1 MLVKNVK
8 AIDESPVLLYHC
20 ISTETQLMEV
30 VAMYRDFDRNA
41 PMFLQIFDR
50 LKKDII
56 SAKYPPN
63 SQIPTVRQL
72 AFDMSVNPNTVQ
84 RALQLLEDEG
94 LIITRATLGKFV
106 TSDIARI
113 SAVKKEI
120 QRETLRAWIREMQE
134 IGISTESIVEFI
146 NNDGGRV

>member
-1 MLVKNVK
+1 
-8 AIDESPVLLYHC
+8 
-20 ISTETQLMEV
+20 
-30 VAMYRDFDRNA
+30 MYRDFDRNT

-106 TSDIARI
+106 TSDTARI

-120 QRETLRAWIREMQE
+120 QRETLRAWIKEMHE
-134 IGISTESIVEFI
+134 IGITTESIVEFI
-146 NNDGGRV
+146 KNEGGEI

>member
-1 MLVKNVK
+1 
-8 AIDESPVLLYHC
+8 
-20 ISTETQLMEV
+20 
-30 VAMYRDFDRNA
+30 MYRDFDRNA

-72 AFDMSVNPNTVQ
+72 AYDMSVNPNTVQ

-106 TSDIARI
+106 TSDTARI

-120 QRETLRAWIREMQE
+120 QRETLRAWIKEMHE
-134 IGISTESIVEFI
+134 IGISSESIVDFI